1 MMRPNIPKMVT
12 LQKKP
17 EIAPPE
23 APKAPEVI
31 PEVEM
36 LEVGKPVLVNGTWWK
51 SLFVKVKSVIHRL
64 ADKIRQY

>member
-1 MMRPNIPKMVT
+1 MMRPNIPKMVI

-23 APKAPEVI
+23 APEVI

-36 LEVGKPVLVNGTWWK
+36 LEVEKPVLVNVQWWR
-51 SLFVKVKSVIHRL
+51 SLFVKVESGIHRL